1 MIKAKR
7 TRNPV
12 IQYEV
17 ASGLAGLAVIKS
29 SKNKEKR
36 NRNSQILLFRYGR
49 DDRIRTC
56 GPLVPKPDALPS
68 CATSRFICPQSR
80 TPIALYWIMKK
91 SQAVLTKTQ
100 ILKSQATA
108 RLFNRDKIVG
118 D

>member
-91 SQAVLTKTQ
+91 
-100 ILKSQATA
+100 KSSS
-108 RLFNRDKIVG
+108 FDKNANIKEPSNSKAL
-118 D
+118 